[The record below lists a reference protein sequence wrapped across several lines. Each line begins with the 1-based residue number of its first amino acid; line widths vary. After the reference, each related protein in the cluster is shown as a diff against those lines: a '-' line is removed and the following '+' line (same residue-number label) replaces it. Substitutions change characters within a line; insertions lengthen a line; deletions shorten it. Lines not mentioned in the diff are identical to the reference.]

1 MMVRPDED
9 VLLGLLPFYHIYGL
23 VIVQFGALARGTKLV
38 TMPKFEPITF
48 LESIQNHKVMFM
60 IFTCIHVFKIITEA
74 LTPDFI
80 SQFEISNNSMEC
92 SGSAT
97 MK

>member
-60 IFTCIHVFKIITEA
+60 IFTCKI
-74 LTPDFI
+74 
-80 SQFEISNNSMEC
+80 
-92 SGSAT
+92 
-97 MK
+97 